1 MVVYFRICLA
11 GCFASWLL
19 VLTPPVLS
27 LTVDR
32 QTGQDDRRDGVIS
45 SQADK
50 LVTRLISLEK
60 QRSQQASFI
69 FRVKSEWIARRC
81 GRCGAQFRSGCPVV
95 RRGCGLEMTL
105 HYYNHSSHS
114 TTGQQQSR
122 PGQQI
127 ETISTTSRK
136 SHL

>member
-1 MVVYFRICLA
+1 MVVYFLICLA
-11 GCFASWLL
+11 GCFASWLA

-27 LTVDR
+27 LTMDR

-69 FRVKSEWIARRC
+69 FRVKSEWC
-81 GRCGAQFRSGCPVV
+81 G
-95 RRGCGLEMTL
+95 
-105 HYYNHSSHS
+105 
-114 TTGQQQSR
+114 
-122 PGQQI
+122 
-127 ETISTTSRK
+127 
-136 SHL
+136 